1 MSDGAGTMPS
11 ERPEW
16 ADLKERIKKH
26 EGFVNK
32 IYKDSL
38 GKATIGYGHLITP
51 DDTYVEDMEYDE
63 DLLSR
68 QFDVDFDRSFLN
80 ARDLMEK
87 YDLPVLPQPAQE
99 VLIEMVFQLG
109 IGGVGKFK
117 KMWAALEQGDFVEAS
132 DQMMDSRWHQQTT
145 NRCED
150 LAGRMAAC
158 AIPT

>member
-1 MSDGAGTMPS
+1 MNSLRWYYES
-11 ERPEW
+11 
-16 ADLKERIKKH
+16 KH
-26 EGFVNK
+26 R
-32 IYKDSL
+32 
-38 GKATIGYGHLITP
+38 GYL
-51 DDTYVEDMEYDE
+51 EYSE

-87 YDLPVLPQPAQE
+87 YDLPVLPHPAQE